1 MKHLFVI
8 LAVMMSL
15 LFPQTAMSDPL
26 PDNIVGAQFPGGT
39 EQLIK
44 FLSENIKYPVECEKQ
59 GIQGRVVLLILI
71 NKDGSVTDIKVAK
84 SVHPLLDAEAV
95 RVASSMP
102 RWQPATKDGQP
113 VRIRYSLPITFSL
126 NNATTEKG
134 KGSEKVGQASR
145 DRDATYPGGLEA
157 IKEYIDMNMV
167 RPSECSN
174 VEGDMEVAFTVD
186 EEGYVSIVEVT
197 KSLHPKLD
205 KALTKLFMNMPRWQP
220 AMRDGKPRQMRFT
233 MPLRYFQ
240 NAPQQDNFGISYNEK
255 GQLVTMPQF
264 PGGKEKLRE
273 FLSKN
278 LKYPV
283 ECEASGIT
291 GRVVVGFVVEKDGKV
306 TQVKLDRSSDP
317 AFNMEAYRVMKK
329 MPRWIPGK
337 VGDEPIT
344 VRYKL
349 PIKFRL

>member
-1 MKHLFVI
+1 
-8 LAVMMSL
+8 MSL

-44 FLSENIKYPVECEKQ
+44 FLSDNVKYPAECEKQ
-59 GIQGRVVLLILI
+59 GVQGRVILRI
-71 NKDGSVTDIKVAK
+71 VIDKDGSVTDIEVEK

-126 NNATTEKG
+126 NTPATEKD
-134 KGSEKVGQASR
+134 SENVGQASR
-145 DRDATYPGGLEA
+145 DRDATFPGGLEA
-157 IKEYIDMNMV
+157 IRKYLDKNFV
-167 RPSECSN
+167 RPLECSN
-174 VEGDMEVAFTVD
+174 IEGNMEVAFIVD
-186 EEGYVSIVEVT
+186 EEGKVSIVEVT

-205 KALTKLFMNMPRWQP
+205 KALTQVFMNMPKWQP

-240 NAPQQDNFGISYNEK
+240 NAPLQDNFRIFYNEK

-264 PGGKEKLRE
+264 PGGKEKLKE

-291 GRVVVGFVVEKDGKV
+291 GKVVVGFVVEKDGKV
-306 TQVKLDRSSDP
+306 TQVKLNRSSDP

-349 PIKFRL
+349 DINFRL